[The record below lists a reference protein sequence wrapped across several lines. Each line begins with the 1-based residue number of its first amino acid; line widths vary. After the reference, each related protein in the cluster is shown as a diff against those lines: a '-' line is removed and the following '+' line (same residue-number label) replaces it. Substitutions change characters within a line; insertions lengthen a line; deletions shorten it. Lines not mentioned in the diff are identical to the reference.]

1 MNKLVGIL
9 LIIKGIQTILDKT
22 ISGSL
27 YVDKYVDGWQLYIYA
42 IPLVL
47 LCIYVLYLDYK
58 R

>member
-9 LIIKGIQTILDKT
+9 LIIMGIQTILDKT

-42 IPLVL
+42 IPLIL
-47 LCIYVLYLDYK
+47 LGIYVLYLDYK
-58 R
+58 K